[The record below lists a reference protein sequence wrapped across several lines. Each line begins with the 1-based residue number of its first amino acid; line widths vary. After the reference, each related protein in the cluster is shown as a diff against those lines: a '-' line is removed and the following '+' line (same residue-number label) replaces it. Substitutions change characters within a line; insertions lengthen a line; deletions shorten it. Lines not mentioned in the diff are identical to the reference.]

1 MIGAGIISA
10 AGMLA
15 GAILIIASVAV
26 FYKSKSWAYL
36 IVGLIGLWC
45 LGNSLSALPDI
56 LHAEKAALA
65 AGSQ

>member
-10 AGMLA
+10 AGILA
-15 GAILIIASVAV
+15 GAILIIASVAI

-45 LGNSLSALPDI
+45 LGNSISALPDI
-56 LHAEKAALA
+56 VHGEKAALA
-65 AGSQ
+65 PRTQ